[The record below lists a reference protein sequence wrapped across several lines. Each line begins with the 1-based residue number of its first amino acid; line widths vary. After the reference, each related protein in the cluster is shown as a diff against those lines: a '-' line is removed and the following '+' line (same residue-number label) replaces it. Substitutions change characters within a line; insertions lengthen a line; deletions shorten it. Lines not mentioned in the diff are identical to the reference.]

1 MLILLLLLIVFALL
15 FFFERLNEPLR
26 FERLCERSY
35 DFIMSSPRFNSLTPS
50 LQHLLTRLTYSI
62 NCHQES
68 RETQR
73 LARLHLLCVQTE
85 TRWVEAGTRA
95 AVLDEILSAHAEQI
109 AVDAAAAKTKFD
121 EIAEK
126 YE

>member
-1 MLILLLLLIVFALL
+1 MFILVLLILVFALL
-15 FFFERLNEPLR
+15 FFFDRLNEPLR

-50 LQHLLTRLTYSI
+50 LQHLLTRLSYSI

-73 LARLHLLCVQTE
+73 MTRLRLLYIQAE
-85 TRWVEAGTRA
+85 ARWVEAGTRS
-95 AVLDEILSAHAEQI
+95 AVLDEILSARAEQI
-109 AVDAAAAKTKFD
+109 DSDAAAAKMKFD
-121 EIAEK
+121 ELREK
-126 YE
+126 YD